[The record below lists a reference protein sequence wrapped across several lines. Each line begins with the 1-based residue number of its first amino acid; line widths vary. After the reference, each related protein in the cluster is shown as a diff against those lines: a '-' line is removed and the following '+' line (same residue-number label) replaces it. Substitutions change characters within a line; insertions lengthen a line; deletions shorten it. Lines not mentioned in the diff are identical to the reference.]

1 MSVELRG
8 RVAAILEREGIVL
21 RDDALTRLVV
31 SYPRCLGPDP
41 WGVRVY
47 ARAAAPQGMRE
58 YRVTRGAGI
67 QDVFTSPER
76 HDAEVVGSALNEL
89 ESHDPIR

>member
-1 MSVELRG
+1 
-8 RVAAILEREGIVL
+8 
-21 RDDALTRLVV
+21 
-31 SYPRCLGPDP
+31 
-41 WGVRVY
+41 
-47 ARAAAPQGMRE
+47 MRE